1 MIQTEVHA
9 PSMERTTTPPLLIAD
24 AHTLLCEAIAT
35 AARNAGYTDVRTAG
49 SVSEMYKMIN
59 SGWKPGIVLVDLNF
73 ASPDDFALIDQL
85 QTLVPNTPL
94 AIMLSD
100 EQIEQ
105 NDEVV
110 RAFVKGVMGIV
121 SKDRGVSSLL
131 RVIEVVADGE
141 AAIPRS
147 LARSVVHALRY
158 GPALT
163 ENRVGLSDRQ
173 REVLALIAQGLTDR
187 EISQR
192 LRITLPTVRS
202 HVEAIFEK
210 TGTTNRTA
218 AARWASTYLYNSLSP
233 ERTSS

>member
-1 MIQTEVHA
+1 MVQTEVDTPA
-9 PSMERTTTPPLLIAD
+9 TERTTAPPLLIAD

-35 AARNAGYTDVRTAG
+35 AARNSGYPDVRTAA
-49 SVSEMYKMIN
+49 SVAEIYKMIQ
-59 SGWKPGIVLVDLNF
+59 SGWKPGIVLVDLNI
-73 ASPDDFALIDQL
+73 ASPRDFELIDQL
-85 QTLVPNTPL
+85 QTMLPNVPV

-100 EQIEQ
+100 EQIEE

-121 SKDRGVSSLL
+121 SKDRGVASLL

-141 AAIPRS
+141 AAIPRN

-163 ENRVGLSDRQ
+163 ENRVGLSERQ

-218 AARWASTYLYNSLSP
+218 AARWASTYLQSSFSP